1 MTFHY
6 STVRYGQL
14 QYIAFHSIAHH
25 PLDGIAHEQREP
37 HAAAQQQRRRQRL
50 VRRGRGR
57 AALGAPAEPAVA
69 AAERAPVHPS
79 RGPRARRI
87 IIRSESG
94 VS

>member
-1 MTFHY
+1 
-6 STVRYGQL
+6 
-14 QYIAFHSIAHH
+14 
-25 PLDGIAHEQREP
+25 
-37 HAAAQQQRRRQRL
+37 